1 MKLDTDNLAKEM
13 DIILN
18 KPGHVSAR
26 DVAFAI
32 SVSLKQVGAGDNLQ
46 VDQGDD
52 MNDGNKCPLCGEP
65 YKDLTHWDTAGAH
78 TLPNATPPHTPRW
91 QNCERTRTMAERMT
105 DERLE
110 EMRAYAAL
118 STDMEVEMVRE
129 IDRLRATGDKL
140 PKYADTGKSFIPGRD
155 GYWMNGFTDPIIY
168 TEVCPRHGNDGWIA
182 PSCLVT
188 SVPLAK
194 RHIFYSTE
202 VAAKD
207 KSDD

>member
-1 MKLDTDNLAKEM
+1 L
-13 DIILN
+13 
-18 KPGHVSAR
+18 
-26 DVAFAI
+26 
-32 SVSLKQVGAGDNLQ
+32 
-46 VDQGDD
+46 
-52 MNDGNKCPLCGEP
+52 
-65 YKDLTHWDTAGAH
+65 
-78 TLPNATPPHTPRW
+78 
-91 QNCERTRTMAERMT
+91 ERTRTMAEPMT
-105 DERLE
+105 DERWDEIQEHLE
-110 EMRAYAAL
+110 NCRGFVYGIEDFEDPKAL
-118 STDMEVEMVRE
+118 AFEMVRE